1 MYVLFICPSIFRE
14 FMDQVALFKWMNEWN
29 MTAEP
34 KVTVANKASCVRSV
48 ERRNIE
54 KCLQNYSGCETFAEE
69 VDWTRKKW

>member
-1 MYVLFICPSIFRE
+1 
-14 FMDQVALFKWMNEWN
+14 

-69 VDWTRKKW
+69 VDWTRKK